1 MVEYLLPRI
10 HMSSRHLTRVSR
22 IVETATDDFVE
33 EIGLSCLGG
42 EELR

>member
-1 MVEYLLPRI
+1 
-10 HMSSRHLTRVSR
+10 MSSGHLTRISR

-42 EELR
+42 GELK